1 MRPRVNTSRCAFN
14 RNVMNM
20 ATIVKTVLVQFL
32 SFSRKVEF
40 EVPSGMDGIT
50 EREVL
55 IEEIKVVI
63 RKELQEKTKLRY
75 KSKTKSGVVY
85 L

>member
-20 ATIVKTVLVQFL
+20 VTIVKTVLVQFL

-85 L
+85 W

>member
-1 MRPRVNTSRCAFN
+1 
-14 RNVMNM
+14 MNM
-20 ATIVKTVLVQFL
+20 VTIVKTVLVQFL

-85 L
+85 W